1 MTKSKEFEFDDFERM
16 FRIADVAK
24 DTEWSA
30 FLTSPST
37 LGMFTKP
44 MSELFHGHSANPME
58 QLQAAGIA
66 KFDSFD
72 SSFTADE
79 VGLIKRLCEKFHL
92 NAVYVFRILNS
103 LIAKSKER
111 NFFVF
116 LKTISQESIES
127 FVMRQTLDH
136 KLAYLRGLTFFTT
149 RLNSRAMQTPDAEK
163 LQLEAFRDN
172 RLFQVLVQN
181 LKDTSSIPKSINLE
195 FENMLA
201 LNLLKQKELI
211 LRVLHNLF
219 VLRDAHKDKGAIV
232 LGVLGCLGERD
243 LNSGVQSVFD
253 QLSFDMLKVNAKKEQ
268 IVARISVAVKYLFVA
283 FLSAP
288 FKTGLSVEA
297 RHKEAQVTL
306 DIMKSMRDRVM
317 ALDDG
322 LHDNSQVAE
331 LFKLFAIGTAHV
343 LKATALKSEDG
354 KWLND
359 TIERVSD
366 RFRDSH
372 PSMLTEVVCSLKEK
386 FVDDSCVHFR
396 WSLKALLNCSCL
408 VFSKDFLEDSPYF
421 DDPATFNR
429 LLIKTIKEAF
439 KSRQIQ
445 ADFWEEFRVNDNLE
459 LVVRKAFE
467 AYPHST
473 VPFLKLASALLGNNS
488 LTCANNLKAILTD
501 LQYISFRLDSELS
514 PLFVQLPSDSD
525 EIVYEATEDVQL
537 KGHIV
542 IAKGTRGQQNRQ
554 DTLFRVRYHFN
565 FLECVYRELMQFCF
579 CDDSSCPPESVGLSL
594 IFFCKLVVASPGT
607 VFELH
612 EHLFA
617 KKAEQKRQAMTGI
630 ECTYPVTLIGLLVD
644 LTRKLSVEED
654 NPVVHTWLFKAVSA
668 LLRSSCFEPTA
679 FMLKMN
685 RALKDNHPS
694 FEKTFHVFFECAFS
708 RIPVL
713 EESKLRGLYYEGLTA
728 ILSIVESMVSH
739 ERTLVEVLLVHD
751 HSGVAEDFAN
761 MQAALVKEAMFMQQP
776 VDSKDIE
783 AFEEECCD
791 FFNHKMMEPTLVL
804 PYHFDGFW
812 KGLLLKVSHWLT
824 NDDFFCTNKDL
835 CLRYQLYTRM
845 FGLLTALVSKAAVT
859 SPRHSV
865 EVYKQNDY
873 KGLWAVK
880 VSELID
886 QLPIQRF
893 FEKVFALV
901 DNSETVPGAIRGRTG
916 CGLTNKHVFNF
927 EISPQLG
934 LTAEAVQ
941 QFLISACGFFSEG
954 LWLCSQL
961 MGTQEEERCA
971 EWVNKFKNCF
981 FLRDSYLRD
990 TVRVKGSAYSVNFV
1004 AQVMALAQNSAD
1016 DSAMTRMQSLIDEAS
1031 FHCEVFQVQQVEAFE
1046 DPQDNILCLHYTVQ
1060 QMQSMGVVQPRVT
1073 QRNFTVGSAVLD
1085 FLTQLMLFWRRVSKN
1100 KSPSLLD
1107 FIESWNFE
1115 VPNREGLVQGLVRE
1129 VENAL
1134 REKSLKALDFLI
1146 ECNRSQPD
1154 FVLQVL
1160 RLYEQDDPK
1169 ANAFFVVLKQLVRGL
1184 NVVVESKEARTSLS
1198 GPFVKVAVV
1207 KLAELVFG
1215 LIRNQHLKKAHVD
1228 VLWNSLFTDVSEL
1241 LFRVLPEFVQ
1251 SVREV
1256 VAFAEAFVDNQEML
1270 IAPNLAT
1277 RAVCFLKLTQRV
1289 RDLES
1294 LDHCLLHM
1302 MQIVTDCFFN
1312 AMLGN
1317 QNRFMKDYAK
1327 DFLVRMFGS
1336 FQSILANVVSKDLLA
1351 LHCLF
1356 SQVQSLLQSM
1366 VEDLN
1371 ASNANSLWNQNYNVM
1386 TSLNAQITLV
1396 DLKETMLGGTGD
1408 EAKVKAL
1415 ERRQSFNPYL
1425 IYQNLVLGKVAES
1438 RALVVADFGSV
1449 LNHLGAILKSK
1460 EGLQRG
1466 FADFVSLVFSV
1477 GLGGHFLGSKYSGL
1491 AMPKTQGGLAT
1502 TANDSLSNHPNHS
1515 LNLTHPQL
1523 TAHCFHSSLTPSDL
1537 NPSPPLQKTQP
1548 GSRLEDI
1555 LHNPF
1560 SDSATSLE
1568 FNVMCF
1574 LMEANQRA
1582 PQGKS
1587 LTTSLLQVLSRIAE
1601 LGSLMQ
1607 LCIEEGIDRPNRPQS
1622 PSVNFVFLNSLLR
1635 LTIDHLVLLN
1645 HCLCCYLDKTDSTL
1659 EQFRQTLS
1667 KTYAVVHQ
1675 VSIFLRQK
1683 DRLKPLKDTHELIE
1697 DLCAHF
1703 FYYCRLIG
1711 AKNTL
1716 RDLEQL
1722 WKHFTLKP
1730 SADLRR
1736 FLPVVANIARVNP
1749 EMVQE
1754 NDINALSRLLSSRDS
1769 SARDILTVLGILFDN
1784 YFERKTRIDMFVES
1798 ELLDH
1803 VLQMSIL
1810 DGSAEFGRGELYNS
1824 DRSTECHSIFCHLM
1838 AFLTN
1843 LCLAGRDM
1851 HVLQQKLMAVFS
1863 KLFSKIES
1871 VLSLKG
1877 DKQTNDLSASTVGR
1891 HVHSYCFLQELKA
1904 VVSFLRALAANKSNL
1919 NPQFESAFSLLFVV
1933 LCERTLAFLFLDS
1946 PNGLSRLARAQQTH
1960 RPAELFRPQS
1970 IFEADLER
1978 IVVRSQTIPQGPR
1991 TVSTDKLPDYDPK
2004 RTLSYNLLAK
2014 DGGSLLASQALSGLS
2029 LHSFLVEVRLME
2041 VLFVTMDLFRVLA
2054 VHISASSGKQGT
2066 VMREKTAEFY
2076 LGLSLHFLEVQG
2088 YLRNYFLKL
2097 SHAEFFRE
2105 ANWHAHLM
2113 KHSEYSLRE
2122 TQGLFQLEPLY
2133 SYQETKNF
2141 VRRGF
2146 ELAVFNQRV
2155 VFKWAETAWLR
2166 LTAEEV
2172 MTLQR
2177 HQEESIKAVLDFS
2190 KAQTVVSTTK
2200 PNMTTNKSR
2209 KDHVGDGPLRSK
2221 NPKDLALSQNLSVKN
2236 ISSDQTVK
2244 ETDYLEAKYHELH
2257 KKALD
2262 KFKIAHKWKN

>member
-1 MTKSKEFEFDDFERM
+1 MTKSKEFDFEDFERM

-24 DTEWSA
+24 DSEWSA
-30 FLTSPST
+30 FLTSPAT
-37 LGMFTKP
+37 FRMFTKP
-44 MSELFHGHSANPME
+44 MSELFHSVSANPMDE
-58 QLQAAGIA
+58 LQGAGIA

-79 VGLIKRLCEKFHL
+79 VGLIKRLCDKFHL
-92 NAVYVFRILNS
+92 SAVYVFRILNG

-116 LKTISQESIES
+116 LKTISQESMES

-172 RLFQVLVQN
+172 RLLLALVQN
-181 LKDTSSIPKSINLE
+181 LKDTSSIPKTVDLD

-219 VLRDAHKDKGAIV
+219 VLRDVHKDKGAIV

-243 LNSGVQSVFD
+243 WNSGVQSVFD

-268 IVARISVAVKYLFVA
+268 IAARISVAVKYLFVA

-297 RHKEAQVTL
+297 RHREAQLTL
-306 DIMKSMRDRVM
+306 DIMKSMRERVM

-322 LHDNSQVAE
+322 LHDNAQVAE

-343 LKATALKSEDG
+343 LRATGIRNEDV

-359 TIERVSD
+359 TTERVAD
-366 RFRDSH
+366 RFKDSH
-372 PSMLTEVVCSLKEK
+372 PGTLTEVVCSLKEK

-421 DDPATFNR
+421 DDPEAFNR
-429 LLIKTIKEAF
+429 LLIKLVKEAF

-445 ADFWEEFRVNDNLE
+445 ADFWEEFRANEDLE

-488 LTCANNLKAILTD
+488 LTCANHLKAILTD

-514 PLFVQLPSDSD
+514 PLFVQVASDSD
-525 EIVYEATEDVQL
+525 DIVFEAAEDFQL
-537 KGHIV
+537 KGHLV
-542 IAKGTRGQQNRQ
+542 IPKGTQGQQNRH
-554 DTLFRVRYHFN
+554 DTLFRVRFQFN
-565 FLECVYRELMQFCF
+565 FLECLYRELMQFAF
-579 CDDSSCPPESVGLSL
+579 CDDSSCPPESIGLSL
-594 IFFCKLVVASPGT
+594 VFFCKLVVSSPGT

-617 KKAEQKRQAMTGI
+617 KKAEQKRQAMAGC
-630 ECTYPVTLIGLLVD
+630 ESNYPVTIIGLLVD
-644 LTRKLSVEED
+644 LARKLSVEED
-654 NPVVHTWLFKAVSA
+654 NPAVHTWLFKAVSA

-685 RALKDNHPS
+685 RTLKDNHPT
-694 FEKTFHVFFECAFS
+694 FEKAFHVFFECAS
-708 RIPVL
+708 IRIPVM
-713 EESKLRGLYYEGLTA
+713 EESKPRGLYYEGLTA

-739 ERTLVEVLLVHD
+739 ERTLVEMLLVHD

-761 MQAALVKEAMFMQQP
+761 MQAALVKEAVFLQQP
-776 VDSKDIE
+776 VDAKDIE
-783 AFEEECCD
+783 AFEEEVCD
-791 FFNHKMMEPTLVL
+791 FFNRKMMEPSLVL

-812 KGLLLKVSHWLT
+812 KGLLLKVAHWLT

-835 CLRYQLYTRM
+835 CLRYQLYARM
-845 FGLLTALVSKAAVT
+845 FGLLTALVSKAGVT

-865 EVYKQNDY
+865 EVHKQNDY
-873 KGLWAVK
+873 KGLLAAK
-880 VSELID
+880 LSELMG
-886 QLPIQRF
+886 QLPVQRL
-893 FEKVFALV
+893 FEKAFALV
-901 DNSETVPGAIRGRTG
+901 DNSEEVPGAIRGRTG

-941 QFLISACGFFSEG
+941 QFLVSACGFFSEG
-954 LWLCSQL
+954 LSLCSQL
-961 MGTQEEERCA
+961 LGSQEEDRSA
-971 EWVNKFKNCF
+971 EWVGKFKNCF

-1004 AQVMALAQNSAD
+1004 VQVMALAQNSAD
-1016 DSAMTRMQSLIDEAS
+1016 DSAVTRMQALIDEAS
-1031 FHCEVFQVQQVEAFE
+1031 FNCEVFQVQQVEALE
-1046 DPQDNILCLHYTVQ
+1046 DPQDNILSLYYTVQ
-1060 QMQSMGVVQPRVT
+1060 QMQSMGVVQARST
-1073 QRNFTVGSAVLD
+1073 QRNFTIGSAVFD
-1085 FLTQLMLFWRRVSKN
+1085 FLGQLMLFWRRVSKA

-1115 VPNREGLVQGLVRE
+1115 IPNREGLMQGLVRE
-1129 VENAL
+1129 MENAL
-1134 REKSLKALDFLI
+1134 REKSLKAMDFLI

-1160 RLYEQDDPK
+1160 RFYEQDDPK
-1169 ANAFFVVLKQLVRGL
+1169 ANAFFVILKQLVRGL
-1184 NVVVESKEARTSLS
+1184 SAVVESKDARASLS
-1198 GPFVKVAVV
+1198 GPFVKAAVV

-1241 LFRVLPEFVQ
+1241 LFKVLPEWAQ

-1256 VAFAEAFVDNQEML
+1256 VAFAEAFVDNQELL
-1270 IAPNLAT
+1270 ISPNLAT
-1277 RAVCFLKLTQRV
+1277 RAVCFLKLNQRV
-1289 RDLES
+1289 RDLEAADS
-1294 LDHCLLHM
+1294 CLLHM

-1312 AMLGN
+1312 AMVGN
-1317 QNRFMKDYAK
+1317 QNRFMKDYAR

-1336 FQSILANVVSKDLLA
+1336 FQPILANVVSKDLVD
-1351 LHCLF
+1351 LHSLF
-1356 SQVQSLLQSM
+1356 GRVQSLLQSF

-1371 ASNANSLWNQNYNVM
+1371 ASNANSVWNQNYNVM
-1386 TSLNAQITLV
+1386 TSLNAQIALV
-1396 DLKETMLGGTGD
+1396 DIKETMGGASAD
-1408 EAKVKAL
+1408 EARARAL
-1415 ERRQSFNPYL
+1415 ERRQPFSPYL

-1438 RALVVADFGSV
+1438 RALVASDFGNV

-1460 EGLQRG
+1460 EGLQKG
-1466 FADFVSLVFSV
+1466 FADFVSMVFSV
-1477 GLGGHFLGSKYSGL
+1477 GLGGHFLGSKYTAL
-1491 AMPKTQGGLAT
+1491 ATPKAQAGMAT
-1502 TANDSLSNHPNHS
+1502 TANDCLANHPNHS

-1523 TAHCFHSSLTPSDL
+1523 TASCFQPSLTPSDL
-1537 NPSPPLQKTQP
+1537 NTSQALQKTQP

-1560 SDSATSLE
+1560 SDPTTSLE

-1574 LMEANQRA
+1574 LVEGPQRA

-1587 LTTSLLQVLSRIAE
+1587 LTTSLLQVLSRIGD
-1601 LGSLMQ
+1601 LGSLM
-1607 LCIEEGIDRPNRPQS
+1607 LLAIEDSVDRPSAKQGQT
-1622 PSVNFVFLNSLLR
+1622 VNFVFLNSVLR
-1635 LTIDHLVLLN
+1635 LTNDHLVLLN
-1645 HCLCCYLDKTDSTL
+1645 HCLSCSLDKADSTL
-1659 EQFRQTLS
+1659 EQLRQTLN

-1675 VSIFLRQK
+1675 VSVFLRQK
-1683 DRLKPLKDTHELIE
+1683 DRLRPLKDTHELIE
-1697 DLCAHF
+1697 DLCVHF
-1703 FYYCRLIG
+1703 FHYCRLIG
-1711 AKNTL
+1711 AKNAL
-1716 RDLEQL
+1716 RDLDQL

-1730 SADLRR
+1730 SNDLRR
-1736 FLPVVANIARVNP
+1736 FLPVVANMARVNP
-1749 EMVQE
+1749 ELVQE
-1754 NDINALSRLLSSRDS
+1754 NDINALSRVLSGRDS
-1769 SARDILTVLGILFDN
+1769 SARDVMTVLGILFDN
-1784 YFERKTRIDMFVES
+1784 FFERRARVDLFAES
-1798 ELLDH
+1798 ELLDQ
-1803 VLQMSIL
+1803 VLQMPFL
-1810 DGSAEFGRGELYNS
+1810 DGSAEFGRGELYS
-1824 DRSTECHSIFCHLM
+1824 GDRSTDSHAIFCHLL

-1843 LCLAGRDM
+1843 LCLAGRDI
-1851 HVLQQKLMAVFS
+1851 HVLQQKLMGVFS
-1863 KLFSKIES
+1863 KLFSKLES

-1877 DKQTNDLSASTVGR
+1877 DKQANDLSSTNLGR

-1904 VVSFLRALAANKSNL
+1904 VLSFLRALASNKANLS
-1919 NPQFESAFSLLFVV
+1919 PQFESAFSLLFLL
-1933 LCERTLAFLFLDS
+1933 LCERTLPFLFWDS
-1946 PNGLSRLARAQQTH
+1946 PSGLSRLARAQQTH

-1970 IFEADLER
+1970 SFEANLER
-1978 IVVRSQTIPQGPR
+1978 IVVRSQTLQQGPR
-1991 TVSTDKLPDYDPK
+1991 TVSTDKLPDYDSK

-2041 VLFVTMDLFRVLA
+2041 VLFVTTDLFRVLS
-2054 VHISASSGKQGT
+2054 VHFSGNSGKHGMA
-2066 VMREKTAEFY
+2066 MREKTAEFY
-2076 LGLSLHFLEVQG
+2076 LGLSQHLLEVQG

-2097 SHAEFFRE
+2097 SHADFFRE

-2113 KHSEYSLRE
+2113 KHSEFSLRE
-2122 TQGLFQLEPLY
+2122 TRGLFQLEPLY

-2141 VRRGF
+2141 VRRAF

-2155 VFKWAETAWLR
+2155 VFKWAESAWLR

-2190 KAQTVVSTTK
+2190 KAQTVISTTK
-2200 PNMTTNKSR
+2200 PNVTTNKSR
-2209 KDHVGDGPLRSK
+2209 KDHLGEGPLRSK

-2236 ISSDQTVK
+2236 VSSDQTVK
-2244 ETDYLEAKYHELH
+2244 EVDYLEAKYHELH

-2262 KFKIAHKWKN
+2262 KFKIAHKWRN